1 MGKGTHLMSQNSKSG
16 VNYLKNMYSM
26 NTNSQIW
33 ILVSFRFDE
42 CFLCMEFEI
51 FYIAWCDELGDPSDV
66 FSSAIQFKD

>member
-1 MGKGTHLMSQNSKSG
+1 MSQNSNSG

-26 NTNSQIW
+26 KTK
-33 ILVSFRFDE
+33 ILKYGFIVSFRFDE

-51 FYIAWCDELGDPSDV
+51 FYIAWCDELGDTSDV